1 MKLGLMGGT
10 FNPIHYGHLAAAEE
24 CRVRLGLDRVLFIPA
39 GFPPHKRGRP
49 VTPAAHRVAMVEL
62 AIADNPGF
70 ELCRIEVERIGPS
83 YTADTLAELRE
94 IHGPSVDLYFI
105 VGMDSLGE
113 ISTWHQP
120 TRIAELARL
129 VAVSR
134 GGHAA
139 FDPGLLEPTIP
150 NARERIILLLG
161 PELTISS
168 TDLRERVANGL
179 PIRYQVPPAV
189 EEYIR
194 GNGLYGSRES
204 SGEALGAR
212 AVGTTADGRARMA
225 KRRI

>member
-1 MKLGLMGGT
+1 
-10 FNPIHYGHLAAAEE
+10 
-24 CRVRLGLDRVLFIPA
+24 
-39 GFPPHKRGRP
+39 
-49 VTPAAHRVAMVEL
+49 MVEL
-62 AIADNPGF
+62 AIVDNPGF

-113 ISTWHQP
+113 ISTWHEP

-139 FDPGLLEPTIP
+139 CDPSLLEPTIP

-194 GNGLYGSRES
+194 GNGLYGSGER